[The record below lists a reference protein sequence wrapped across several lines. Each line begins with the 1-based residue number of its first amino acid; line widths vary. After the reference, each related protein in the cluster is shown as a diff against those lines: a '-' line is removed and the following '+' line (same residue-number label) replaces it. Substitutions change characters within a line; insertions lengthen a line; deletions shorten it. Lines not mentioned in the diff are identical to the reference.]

1 LMLLGG
7 GVSCI
12 LLPLTLAEGA
22 KGGWKNQSMIAML
35 VVGFVLTILFTLYEV
50 LYAKRPV
57 ITPRF
62 WGNKA
67 VVAACTIGFFDFVS
81 YYLTYTYLY
90 SFIVVTKDWSL
101 VDINYFSNTQTVA
114 LTIFGKSLPPV
125 FHASP
130 ASSPSHVSSLPT
142 SSISVLTVLLLG
154 IVGGVVMRL
163 THRYKYLLIIGLII
177 RLAGVGL
184 MIHSRGADGS
194 SAELVWTQILQGI
207 GGGIASATSQVGA
220 QASVTHGDVAITTAL
235 VLLLTEIGGSV
246 GGAIAGAI
254 WSNTMPGQ
262 LEIHLP
268 FLNATEREEIYG
280 SIITAAQQPLSS
292 PTRQGVIAAYSET
305 MKIMLI
311 AATVL
316 SIVPPLAAIFMPNYF
331 LGDQQNAV
339 DQADLTGERPV
350 GGTVEHDE

>member
-1 LMLLGG
+1 VFGLMLLGG
-7 GVSCI
+7 GVACI
-12 LLPLTLAEGA
+12 LLPLTLAEAA
-22 KGGWKNQSMIAML
+22 KGGWKNPSMIAML
-35 VVGFVLTILFTLYEV
+35 VVGFVLTILFAFYEV
-50 LYAKRPV
+50 LFAKRPV
-57 ITPRF
+57 ITSRF

-81 YYLTYTYLY
+81 YYLTYTYLF
-90 SFIVVTKDWSL
+90 SFIVVTKDWSQ
-101 VDINYFSNTQTVA
+101 VDINYFSNTQTIA
-114 LTIFGKSLPPV
+114 LTIF
-125 FHASP
+125 
-130 ASSPSHVSSLPT
+130 
-142 SSISVLTVLLLG
+142 G

-194 SAELVWTQILQGI
+194 TAELVWTQILQGI
-207 GGGIASATSQVGA
+207 GGGIASATTQVGA

-254 WSNTMPGQ
+254 WSNTMPHQ
-262 LEIHLP
+262 LDIHLP
-268 FLNATEREEIYG
+268 FLNATERAEIYG
-280 SIITAAQQPLSS
+280 SIITAAEQPLSS

-305 MKIMLI
+305 MKVMLI

-316 SIVPPLAAIFMPNYF
+316 SIIPPLMATLMPNYF

-339 DQADLTGERPV
+339 DQADLTGERHAE
-350 GGTVEHDE
+350 VEDDE